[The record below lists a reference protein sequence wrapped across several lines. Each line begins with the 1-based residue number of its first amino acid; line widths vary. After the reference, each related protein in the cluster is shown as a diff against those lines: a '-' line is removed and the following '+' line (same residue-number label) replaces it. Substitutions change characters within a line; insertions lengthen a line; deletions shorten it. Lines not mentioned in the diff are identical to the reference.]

1 MGLLGVTTGSGAVL
15 LGALWAELYGVTH
28 LGAIRAFATSA
39 MVFSTGL
46 APAFMGLLIDHG
58 LAMESIALGCAAY
71 CLLAS
76 GVALFAAQAERRD
89 PALR

>member
-1 MGLLGVTTGSGAVL
+1 
-15 LGALWAELYGVTH
+15 
-28 LGAIRAFATSA
+28 

-76 GVALFAAQAERRD
+76 VVALFAAQAERRD